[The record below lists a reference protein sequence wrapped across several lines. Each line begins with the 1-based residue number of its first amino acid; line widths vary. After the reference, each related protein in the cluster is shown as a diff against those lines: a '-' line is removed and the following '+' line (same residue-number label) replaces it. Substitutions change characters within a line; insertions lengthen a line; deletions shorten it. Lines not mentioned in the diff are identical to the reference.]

1 MLVTL
6 RELLP
11 AAAANDYAV
20 PCFNVFGN
28 EEAIAI
34 VAAAEALSRGVIL
47 ACNKEMAEFMGVE
60 GFYGM
65 VSHAAKSATVP
76 VCIHL
81 DHCDNEE
88 RIVNAL
94 KAGFSSVMY
103 DGSQLPLAQNI
114 SRTAAMAGIA
124 HDFGASI
131 EGEVGSVPYF
141 EGRDH
146 IKSELTRP
154 ADAQEFAEKSG
165 VDAMAIAV
173 GNIHRLREPTAII
186 DYDLLAY
193 IEACTT
199 LPLVI
204 HGTTGITEADLMR
217 LKRSRVSKFNIGTT
231 MRMTFARSLRA
242 SLAHDAGG
250 FDRLSLMR
258 PVVTELQAEATR
270 ILTMLGAETCA
281 RIPEAANC

>member
-11 AAAANDYAV
+11 AAASSGYAV

-28 EEAIAI
+28 EEAVAI
-34 VAAAEALSRGVIL
+34 VNAAEALGRGAIL

-65 VSHAAKSATVP
+65 VSHAAKSAAVP
-76 VCIHL
+76 ICIHL
-81 DHCDNEE
+81 DHCDDEA

-94 KAGFSSVMY
+94 KAGFTSVMY

-114 SRTAAMAGIA
+114 SRTAAIATIA
-124 HDFGASI
+124 HAFGASI

-146 IKSELTRP
+146 IKSELTSP
-154 ADAQEFAEKSG
+154 ADARDFAAHSG

-173 GNIHRLREPTAII
+173 GNIHRLREPTAVI
-186 DYDLLAY
+186 DYALLAE
-193 IEACTT
+193 IEACTS

-204 HGTTGITEADLMR
+204 HGTTGITEADLR
-217 LKRSRVSKFNIGTT
+217 QLKQSRISKFNIGTT
-231 MRMTFARSLRA
+231 MRMTFARSLRE
-242 SLAHDAGG
+242 SLAQDPAG
-250 FDRLSLMR
+250 FDRLTLMR
-258 PVVTELQAEATR
+258 PVVAALQAEAMR
-270 ILTMLGAETCA
+270 NLLLLGQD
-281 RIPEAANC
+281 